1 MILAVLDANIIV
13 SAILAPTGPPGQ
25 VLGAWRDE
33 RFSLVTAPAILD
45 EIERVLKYPKIA
57 ARHGLP
63 ADRVRALVTELA
75 YFSLVTPGRLRLDV
89 VRDDPTDNRYL
100 EAAVEAEVG
109 YIVSGDRLLLALTSY
124 EGIEILTPRQ
134 FLGVLPESRDD

>member
-1 MILAVLDANIIV
+1 MILPFWMRTSIV

-25 VLGAWRDE
+25 VLGAWRAE

-63 ADRVRALVTELA
+63 ADRVQALVTELA

-89 VRDDPTDNRYL
+89 VRDDPADNRYL
-100 EAAVEAEVG
+100 EAAVEAEAG
-109 YIVSGDRLLLALTSY
+109 YIVSGDRLLLTLTSY
-124 EGIEILTPRQ
+124 EGVEILTPRQ
-134 FLGVLPESRDD
+134 FLGVLSESPDD